1 MNINNKKTNSKEI
14 NEQTNGLLNINSIQ
28 PIKLSYII
36 NGNNNNSKSKSIKIE
51 KNQKKIFKI

>member
-36 NGNNNNSKSKSIKIE
+36 NGNNNNSKSKF
-51 KNQKKIFKI
+51 KKINIKVSF